1 MQLQIKLDIGS
12 TIQHIQ
18 QARIIRNVK
27 VQACDGA
34 VETTALHITS
44 KWDMVQDR
52 GCCRH
57 EPVLFFLDTDKKTV
71 ALLDRTLM
79 FGSAEIT
86 LHEGG
91 NIISRRSLRR
101 YKIWLDPY

>member
-12 TIQHIQ
+12 TIGT
-18 QARIIRNVK
+18 RNVK

-34 VETTALHITS
+34 VETSALHITS

-91 NIISRRSLRR
+91 NIQ
-101 YKIWLDPY
+101 KIFEKVQDLD